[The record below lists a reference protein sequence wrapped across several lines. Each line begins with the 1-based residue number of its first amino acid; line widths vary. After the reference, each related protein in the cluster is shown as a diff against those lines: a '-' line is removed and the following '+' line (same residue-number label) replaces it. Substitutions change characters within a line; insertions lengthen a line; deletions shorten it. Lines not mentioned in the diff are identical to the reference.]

1 MRLLQIELGLVQY
14 LVDGVTREGGWGNE
28 PGEFKEANPLN
39 TAEVLGGLLSVHHH
53 LPRGPLRTHCDERIA
68 GGMRYLLSTQLA
80 SGGWATGSAYIRK
93 DIGSKGN
100 IVSTVWAIW
109 SLLEGA
115 RRCEL
120 GGQERGA
127 IKTALE
133 CSQAYLRNRVGG
145 LWAYSPELAEANPMA
160 SAYGLFGMA
169 LLLQAECDFGRWAD
183 QAALHLCVHEGLS
196 RFEADYIAGG
206 AVLTCEPAM
215 NRMVVIQF
223 FLALGQLLRCDGLAT
238 MEGKLRILSDR
249 LWATVRSY
257 GAEHLADC
265 IVETQAVVEPGRAR
279 DFIHYAP
286 VWGILAA
293 MQHPDG
299 VNFRHF
305 RTLLDRVVKNIDPRC
320 EGASYGGSKRH
331 TWTTALTLMAI
342 GSVVDNM
349 DLAALVVPR
358 RGDEAMASIDARK
371 VFVVHGRNAA
381 ARRAMFDFLRSLHLE
396 PIEWDE
402 AVRLTGTGAPYV
414 GDVLDKAFEH
424 AQAVVVVMTGDDEAR
439 LRDQF
444 RGKDEP
450 PHENELTPQA
460 RPNVIF
466 EAGMALGRNPART
479 IIVQIGPARPFS
491 DILGRHVV
499 HFTGSAEDR
508 QTLASRLE
516 TAGCPVQRAGRD
528 WLSSG
533 DFAVAITALGTPSG
547 GGTPGAQGAS

>member
-257 GAEHLADC
+257 GAEHLADRPPYRLSSGEKRTVA
-265 IVETQAVVEPGRAR
+265 IATILSMQPQILVMDEPSSG
-279 DFIHYAP
+279 
-286 VWGILAA
+286 
-293 MQHPDG
+293 
-299 VNFRHF
+299 
-305 RTLLDRVVKNIDPRC
+305 LDP
-320 EGASYGGSKRH
+320 
-331 TWTTALTLMAI
+331 
-342 GSVVDNM
+342 
-349 DLAALVVPR
+349 
-358 RGDEAMASIDARK
+358 
-371 VFVVHGRNAA
+371 A
-381 ARRAMFDFLRSLHLE
+381 ARRRLIELLASFHHTRIIATHDLDLVLDLCTRTIVIHQGKVMADRPTLEIFDDADLLRRSHLE
-396 PIEWDE
+396 APLRLQSCPICTK
-402 AVRLTGTGAPYV
+402 RL
-414 GDVLDKAFEH
+414 
-424 AQAVVVVMTGDDEAR
+424 
-439 LRDQF
+439 
-444 RGKDEP
+444 P
-450 PHENELTPQA
+450 PHRDP
-460 RPNVIF
+460 
-466 EAGMALGRNPART
+466 EAHHHDDLVEPHSHA
-479 IIVQIGPARPFS
+479 
-491 DILGRHVV
+491 
-499 HFTGSAEDR
+499 
-508 QTLASRLE
+508 
-516 TAGCPVQRAGRD
+516 
-528 WLSSG
+528 
-533 DFAVAITALGTPSG
+533 
-547 GGTPGAQGAS
+547 